1 MDSGKLTDLELL
13 ELVVHPARRDLYLD
27 IEPVVAVMVRATL
40 LVSVESIVETW
51 ISTMEHHASQRRTL
65 GEMKLYDEMVIAVN
79 GPAPVHCD
87 SIVQVDIAIK

>member
-1 MDSGKLTDLELL
+1 M
-13 ELVVHPARRDLYLD
+13 D
-27 IEPVVAVMVRATL
+27 IEPVVAVMVRAAL
-40 LVSVESIVETW
+40 LVSVKSIVETW
-51 ISTMEHHASQRRTL
+51 ISTMEHHASQRMTP